1 MEISKKV
8 IDVGITREVIEYL
21 HSKTKLSHYTIKVVN
36 FVRKFQPYTNSDSI
50 ITIQLD
56 LFSGKLGSRQMSLDV
71 TEKKLKK
78 VKRIVI
84 LGKIGI

>member
-21 HSKTKLSHYTIKVVN
+21 HSKTKLSHYTIKMVN
-36 FVRKFQPYTNSDSI
+36 FVRKFQPYTNSDI
-50 ITIQLD
+50 LITIQLD
-56 LFSGKLGSRQMSLDV
+56 MFNEKSNSRQMSLDI

-78 VKRIVI
+78 IKRNLI
-84 LGKIGI
+84 LDKIGI

>member
-8 IDVGITREVIEYL
+8 IDVGITRDVIEYL
-21 HSKTKLSHYTIKVVN
+21 HSKTKLGHYNIKMVN
-36 FVRKFQPYTNSDSI
+36 FVRKFQPYTDSDVL

-56 LFSGKLGSRQMSLDV
+56 MLNEKSRQMSLDI

-78 VKRIVI
+78 IKRNLI
-84 LGKIGI
+84 LDNLGI

>member
-1 MEISKKV
+1 MEISKRV

-21 HSKTKLSHYTIKVVN
+21 HSKTKLSHYNIKMVN
-36 FVRKFQPYTNSDSI
+36 FVRKFQPYTNSDML

-56 LFSGKLGSRQMSLDV
+56 MFNEKSNSRQMSLDI

-78 VKRIVI
+78 IKRNLI
-84 LGKIGI
+84 LDKIGI

>member
-1 MEISKKV
+1 MEISKRV

-21 HSKTKLSHYTIKVVN
+21 HSKTKLSHYNIKMVN
-36 FVRKFQPYTNSDSI
+36 FVKKFQPYTNSDML

-56 LFSGKLGSRQMSLDV
+56 MFNEKSNSRQMSLDI

-78 VKRIVI
+78 IKRNLI
-84 LGKIGI
+84 LDKIGI